1 MISEFVEYVKQA
13 WKNKPNVSS
22 PLNAD
27 RLNHMEAGIENNS
40 KKIKE
45 TVTAVNELTENTG
58 RLHFSQINCTTDQF
72 GQISTIIPNSKI
84 ISAWCNKPRSFVV
97 PVLEQGTGLCV
108 YTTTNTSLTADN
120 IKPLANTN
128 VDVNVLYYDF

>member
-27 RLNHMEAGIENNS
+27 RMNHMEAGIENNS

-45 TVTAVNELTENTG
+45 TVTAVNELTENKLDKNYIETTVTTDSAG
-58 RLHFSQINCTTDQF
+58 RAEISYKADKIINCTVADGRYVAIPRFLSREKKSCLVYLYTVDDLKKVPNTTVVL
-72 GQISTIIPNSKI
+72 QIRYI
-84 ISAWCNKPRSFVV
+84 
-97 PVLEQGTGLCV
+97 
-108 YTTTNTSLTADN
+108 D
-120 IKPLANTN
+120 
-128 VDVNVLYYDF
+128 